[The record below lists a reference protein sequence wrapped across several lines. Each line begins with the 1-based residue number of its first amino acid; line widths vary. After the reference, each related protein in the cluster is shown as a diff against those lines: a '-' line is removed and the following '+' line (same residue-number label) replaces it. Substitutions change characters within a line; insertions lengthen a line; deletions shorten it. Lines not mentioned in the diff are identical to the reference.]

1 MGRVLRYVGLVA
13 LALAAWLLIA
23 EEAAWLPGG
32 TTGSAVQTL
41 LGGGMVCLVA
51 GILYELLSRVR
62 HKLKKGRCVRCGA
75 AIERG
80 QSYCLDH
87 LRETLNEYQD
97 RSRENHMRRPGE
109 LI

>member
-1 MGRVLRYVGLVA
+1 MGRILCYLGLVA
-13 LALAAWLLIA
+13 LAVAAWLLIA

-32 TTGSAVQTL
+32 FGGAFLPAILAGGVICLGVGL
-41 LGGGMVCLVA
+41 LMK
-51 GILYELLSRVR
+51 LLSPVR
-62 HKLKKGRCVRCGA
+62 HRLKRGRCVRCGA

-97 RSRENHMRRPGE
+97 RSRERHMRRPGE
-109 LI
+109 MI